1 MECVRG
7 RIIKIGCARKCHKVY
22 LMISSPHVRESRTVL
37 DSRFRIQETG
47 FQYLSLELGFWIPIV
62 SEIPDSTTKDSEFHK
77 QNFPIFRNP
86 RFPYIGRISRRK
98 KKYIR
103 WAKEFCVL
111 ISRYIENQI
120 RIEVSHV
127 NIRIGKQVVPF
138 LHKIDCLQS
147 RVSCKTSTNK
157 IVQNPVLNCF
167 WHRFD
172 YPFVKKP
179 VQYLWCHS
187 CYFVG
192 RKISLLHARE
202 PFFVA

>member
-62 SEIPDSTTKDSEFHK
+62 SEISDSTTKDSGFHK

-86 RFPYIGRISRRK
+86 RFPYMGRISPKRK
-98 KKYIR
+98 IYIR
-103 WAKEFCVL
+103 WA
-111 ISRYIENQI
+111 SRDIENQI

-127 NIRIGKQVVPF
+127 NIRIGKQVAPF
-138 LHKIDCLQS
+138 LHEIDCLQT
-147 RVSCKTSTNK
+147 RVTCKTSTNK
-157 IVQNPVLNCF
+157 MVQNPVLNCF
-167 WHRFD
+167 
-172 YPFVKKP
+172 
-179 VQYLWCHS
+179 
-187 CYFVG
+187 
-192 RKISLLHARE
+192 
-202 PFFVA
+202 